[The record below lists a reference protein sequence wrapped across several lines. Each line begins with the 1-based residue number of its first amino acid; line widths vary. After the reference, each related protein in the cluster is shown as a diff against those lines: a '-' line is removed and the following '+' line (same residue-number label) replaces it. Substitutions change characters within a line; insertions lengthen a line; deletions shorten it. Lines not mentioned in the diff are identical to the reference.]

1 MKRLYLI
8 MIGLSTAS
16 YFGKAVTE
24 DSLELIRDTGV
35 DTIEVFL
42 TTFSEYEP
50 SFGDILVKRLNGLKV
65 HSVHTLTSQF
75 EPQLT
80 NKAVRTRN
88 DAFTILEK
96 VGIIMKK
103 LGASYY
109 TFHGA
114 TVIKKSQINPDYEWE
129 AECLRKVMATLAS
142 YGGELTYENVHWA
155 RYRSPEFIEKMHEYI
170 PELKT
175 CLDIKQAMQSGIDY
189 KEFLK
194 ADKGTLRTV
203 HVCDYD
209 GDRLCPPGKG
219 SFDFKEFFKNLY
231 GIGYDGPVMI
241 ELYSRDYDSFEDVK
255 ESVYYLKNISQQI
268 RR

>member
-1 MKRLYLI
+1 

-50 SFGDILVKRLNGLKV
+50 SFGDLLAQRLKGLRV

-80 NKAVRTRN
+80 NRALRTRR
-88 DAFTILEK
+88 DAFSILEK
-96 VGIIMKK
+96 VGQIMQK

-114 TVIKKSQINPDYEWE
+114 TLIKKTQLNPDYQWE
-129 AECLRKVMATLAS
+129 VECVKEIMTTLAR

-155 RYRSPEFIEKMHEYI
+155 RYRNPEFIQKLHEYI
-170 PELKT
+170 PTLKT

-189 KEFLK
+189 KEFLE
-194 ADKGTLRTV
+194 ADGDTLRTV

-209 GDRLCPPGKG
+209 GDKLCPPGKG
-219 SFDFKEFFKNLY
+219 SFDFKEFFKRLY

-241 ELYSRDYDSFEDVK
+241 ELYSRDYDSFEEVK